1 VSARGDALKMAGGN
15 STRSPE
21 GRALPNSDDAFQKL
35 LLRLAAKAAERP
47 DAASLIQFFCRATRE
62 FFQVSGVYFWR
73 RHAGDELVGE
83 QADGKLAERFIGL
96 RLLPQQSAVTAEAVR
111 ARRTIFVNQ
120 VQSTPTFPA
129 ARQFEAR
136 SLMAAPL
143 VVFDEVIGA
152 ATFLHDSDEGFFNED
167 LAAKATI
174 LAGQLGSL
182 LEATRLGQASRE
194 EHRRAEILAEV
205 AHALHGTPDVAAV
218 VEALADRLRLL
229 LRTRLVSVLLRREG
243 PFELRAVSAET
254 PQLANSFRAGHDR
267 QTIRFAADL
276 AQRAVSAGE
285 AITISI
291 SSDQHSLGSL
301 VSPGM
306 LIAAPFRT
314 ARTQG
319 AILVYP
325 RHDGVFTP
333 DEKSLVS
340 AIAGFGAVAVA
351 HAELCATAQGQAHEL
366 HQLLEISS
374 ELSSSG
380 DLEHFLQAF
389 VVRAADFL
397 GFGRSFIALLED
409 GQFCVRYGVDQGQPR
424 RLDVIFPEGLATR
437 ALQAKEVFWSDDLR
451 QLAGAN
457 LEVIAQY
464 QARQLLAVPLL
475 GAGGQVLGMFGVLDR
490 LDNTGISQQDI
501 RRARALAAQV
511 SVVLEVAH
519 NLHQSEQHRR
529 RSEALTQLAR
539 GIDGLLRLP
548 DFARKF
554 VERAIEL
561 AGARAGAVALFQDG
575 RFQTVA
581 LHLLTGRTP
590 ASIEPRRSQSRS
602 EETRLA
608 NPPTHDRTGP
618 DRLNEDHL
626 SPDHPSHDHTAAV
639 HAVAIPALAEDRALQ
654 QRFVQALSELVR
666 KRTEAIVS
674 GSAAE
679 LLTPELA
686 STLGWNDL
694 VVVRLPGPNGE
705 LAGLLCLSGRARPL
719 ATEDRDLLEAIA
731 GHAAMALENSRLF
744 TRIEQANRHWMEIFD
759 AITDFIVVHD
769 EADKVL
775 RVNRSLAAMIGVAPS
790 ELIGV
795 NMRALLALT
804 SEAALYSCP
813 FCRTMGDDS
822 DEFVHP
828 ALDRTYL
835 VSTSRVHGASG
846 ESPQTIHVLKDI
858 TDRREA
864 ERRYRELF
872 DNIQEGLFFSTPEG
886 RFIEVNDA
894 LVTMLGYSSREEL
907 LQVDI
912 PTQVYF
918 SPEQR
923 QRHAEALEKDGHL
936 RNFEAT
942 LRRKNGSPIYVLI
955 NAFGMYDN
963 LGRLL
968 QIRGLMLDVT
978 GLHTYQSELQRER
991 DFSGKIL
998 SNTQSLILVSDT
1010 AGLISY
1016 ANRRWYEA
1024 GFEQRELLGRPLLEL
1039 AAPGYVRPLADAL
1052 QATLRGGQVDNL
1064 ELQIMRG
1071 NGHVGQFSVN
1081 LSPMRDEQGDINSI
1095 VVVMTDI
1102 TDSAELRGKLVH
1114 AEKMAAVGQLVS
1126 GVAHEVNNPLTAILG
1141 FADLL
1146 LDNPELPE
1154 TAVKDLRVILQE
1166 AQRTKQIV
1174 QNLLS
1179 FARQMPP
1186 QRNAVQLNLI
1196 LRRTIQLR
1204 SYDFNSHG
1212 VEIVEHLDEGLPD
1225 VIGDAHQ
1232 LQQVFLNILNN
1243 AYDAVHEVGRP
1254 ARIEIMTTKAGSAVE
1269 VSFCDNGYGI
1279 SHPDRIFD
1287 PFFTTKEVG
1296 KGTGLGLSI
1305 CYGIV
1310 KEHGG
1315 EILCHNNPDG
1325 QGATFIVRFPAAPHT
1340 ASLSVAAG
1348 VIQT

>member
-1 VSARGDALKMAGGN
+1 MPEVGDALNMAGVN
-15 STRSPE
+15 STPLPE
-21 GRALPNSDDAFQKL
+21 GRALPYSDDAFQKL
-35 LLRLAAKAAERP
+35 LLRIAANASERP
-47 DAASLIQFFCRATRE
+47 SATSLIQFFCHATRE

-73 RHAGDELVGE
+73 RHSGDELVGE
-83 QADGKLAERFIGL
+83 QADGKLAERFIGI
-96 RLLPQQSAVTAEAVR
+96 RLLPQQNANTAEAVR
-111 ARRTIFVNQ
+111 QRRTIVVDREQ
-120 VQSTPTFPA
+120 ISQTIPA
-129 ARQFEAR
+129 LRQFESR
-136 SLMAAPL
+136 SLMVAPL

-152 ATFLHDSDEGFFNED
+152 TTFLHDSEEGFFNDD

-182 LEATRLGQASRE
+182 LEATRLGEASRE
-194 EHRRAEILAEV
+194 EHRRTEILAEV
-205 AHALHGTPDVAAV
+205 ANALHGTPDVAAV
-218 VEALADRLRLL
+218 IDALADRLRVL

-243 PFELRAVSAET
+243 PFELRGVSADT
-254 PQLANSFRAGHDR
+254 AQLANAFRAGHDR
-267 QTIRFAADL
+267 QTIRFAADM
-276 AQRAVSAGE
+276 AQRAVAAGE
-285 AITISI
+285 VISI
-291 SSDQHSLGSL
+291 SIGGELHSLGTM

-306 LIAAPFRT
+306 LLAAPFRT
-314 ARTQG
+314 THTQG
-319 AILVYP
+319 AILIYP
-325 RHDGVFTP
+325 RSEGAFTAE
-333 DEKSLVS
+333 EKSLLS

-366 HQLLEISS
+366 HQLLDISS

-397 GFGRSFIALLED
+397 GYGRCLIALLED
-409 GQFCVRYGVDQGQPR
+409 GVFRVRGAVIRGQSRSVDT
-424 RLDVIFPEGLATR
+424 VFPEGIATR
-437 ALQAKEVFWSDDLR
+437 ALRDKEVFWSDDLT
-451 QLAGAN
+451 QLAGVN
-457 LEVIAQY
+457 LEVVAQH
-464 QARQLLAVPLL
+464 QAKQLLAVPLL
-475 GAGGQVLGMFGVLDR
+475 AADGKVLGMFGVLDR

-519 NLHQSEQHRR
+519 NLHQSERHRK

-539 GIDGLLRLP
+539 ELDGLLCLP
-548 DFARKF
+548 DFAGKF
-554 VERAIEL
+554 VERAVAL
-561 AGARAGAVALFQDG
+561 AGAHAGALALVQDG
-575 RFQTVA
+575 RFQTVT
-581 LHLLTGRTP
+581 LHPPTVAGHQDRGLH
-590 ASIEPRRSQSRS
+590 Q
-602 EETRLA
+602 RLA
-608 NPPTHDRTGP
+608 QAFS
-618 DRLNEDHL
+618 EF
-626 SPDHPSHDHTAAV
+626 AA
-639 HAVAIPALAEDRALQ
+639 
-654 QRFVQALSELVR
+654 
-666 KRTEAIVS
+666 KRTESIIAS
-674 GSAAE
+674 SAAE
-679 LLTPELA
+679 LLGAELA
-686 STLGWNDL
+686 STLGWSDL
-694 VVVRLPGPNGE
+694 VVVRLPGPNGD
-705 LAGLLCLSGRARPL
+705 LAGLLCLSGRTRPL
-719 ATEDRDLLEAIA
+719 AAEDRDLLEAIA
-731 GHAAMALENSRLF
+731 GHAAMALENARLF
-744 TRIEQANRHWMEIFD
+744 TRIEQSNRHWLEIFD

-769 EADKVL
+769 ENDKVL
-775 RVNRSLAAMIGVAPS
+775 RVNRSLAAMIGVAPG

-804 SEAALYSCP
+804 SEPALYSCP
-813 FCRTMGDDS
+813 FCRAMGENT

-846 ESPQTIHVLKDI
+846 ESLQTIHVLKDI

-894 LVTMLGYSSREEL
+894 MVAMLGYSSREEL

-912 PTQVYF
+912 PTQIYF
-918 SPEQR
+918 TPEER
-923 QRHAEALEKDGHL
+923 ARHAQAMENDGHL
-936 RNFEAT
+936 RNFEGT
-942 LRRKNGSPIYVLI
+942 LRRKNGLPIYVLI

-963 LGRLL
+963 LGRLV

-978 GLHTYQSELQRER
+978 GIHTYQSELHRER

-998 SNTQSLILVSDT
+998 SNTQSFIVVSDT
-1010 AGLISY
+1010 DGLISY
-1016 ANRRWYEA
+1016 ANRRWFEA

-1052 QATLRGGQVDNL
+1052 QAVIRGGQVDNL

-1071 NGHVGQFSVN
+1071 NGNAGQFSVN
-1081 LSPMRDEQGDINSI
+1081 LSPMRDEQGNINSI

-1102 TDSAELRGKLVH
+1102 TDSSELRDKLVH

-1146 LDNPELPE
+1146 MDNPEIPE
-1154 TAVKDLRVILQE
+1154 SARKDLRVILQE

-1196 LRRTIQLR
+1196 MRRTIQLR

-1212 VEIVEHLDEGLPD
+1212 VEIIEHLDEGLPD

-1254 ARIEIMTTKAGSAVE
+1254 ARIEIMTTKSGDGVE
-1269 VSFCDNGYGI
+1269 VSFRDNGYGV

-1315 EILCHNNPDG
+1315 EILCHNNTDG
-1325 QGATFIVRFPAAPHT
+1325 EGATFIVRFPAAPHT

-1348 VIQT
+1348 VIQK